1 MSFRSL
7 FKFAGAMVT
16 LACLGYFLL
25 YVADNYRS
33 IAELGLK
40 AEDLW
45 ISLLLT
51 IPYVLAIVLAA
62 IAWMILLRSLAVNLS
77 LKTTYSIYGRAQFAK
92 YLPGNVGHHVG
103 RVWLA
108 KVECVPVKTCLQTM
122 LVETSLFLL
131 IGAGLAGLA
140 IYAFAY
146 ELPGAWGVLSGPLLL
161 AISLTT
167 LVMPLLIPA
176 AARLLR
182 STKLP
187 GRLAE
192 VFELWPTPVK
202 ALQVMGLMLG
212 CFLLNGVILWSLAS
226 FAFAE
231 SDGDLLFYLGLYAV
245 SWFAGFVVP
254 GAPAG
259 LGVREAIMLAVL
271 GPLYGSAVAIGLSV
285 AARLVA
291 TLGDLLAFLLAAY
304 IHSRGAPGTQPP
316 GATHPV

>member
-1 MSFRSL
+1 MNPRSI
-7 FKFAGAMVT
+7 FKLAGAMVT
-16 LACLGYFLL
+16 LACLGYFFV
-25 YVADNYRS
+25 YVADNYQS
-33 IAELGLK
+33 LSGLGLK

-45 ISLLLT
+45 VTLLLT
-51 IPYVLAIVLAA
+51 VPNIAAIVLAT
-62 IAWMILLRSLAVNLS
+62 IAWQVLLRSLAANVS
-77 LKTTYSIYGRAQFAK
+77 LKTAYSIYGRAQFAK

-108 KVECVPVKTCLQTM
+108 KVEHVSVKICLQTM

-131 IGAGLAGLA
+131 MGAGLAGLA

-146 ELPGAWGVLSGPLLL
+146 ELPGNWGALSGPLLL
-161 AISLTT
+161 AISLAT
-167 LVMPLLIPA
+167 LVIPLLIPMVA
-176 AARLLR
+176 TLLR
-182 STKLP
+182 STRLP

-192 VFELWPTPVK
+192 IFELWPTPAK

-212 CFLLNGVILWSLAS
+212 CFLLNGAILWSLAS
-226 FAFAE
+226 FVFAE
-231 SDGDLLFYLGLYAV
+231 PDGDLLFYLGLYVV

-271 GPLYGSAVAIGLSV
+271 GPLYGSALAIGLSI

-291 TLGDLLAFLLAAY
+291 TLGDLLAFLLAVY
-304 IHSRGAPGTQPP
+304 IHSRDTQGA
-316 GATHPV
+316 